1 MKALLLAREPN
12 HGDSTPA
19 LLSVAN
25 RPLLCHA
32 LDWLAKG
39 GIRDVAIMASDR
51 IADAASDA
59 VGDGSDWGFETHWMH
74 RVPGETLGDSLS
86 GLARF
91 AGDGPVLVHQA
102 DSLTADPL
110 EGLLGQAPVDEFGAV
125 VLTRGAEPDAAS
137 VVSIHNGRRTGRGR
151 SAGVAV
157 FGGGVLSTLSDVDTA
172 PGSELVALTDH
183 LTAATRNVVFRE
195 VDRWWRYDGSA
206 GAMLSGNRF
215 ALERLRGR
223 PVEAN
228 VKDCIIE
235 GPVSIDPSA
244 QLESSTVRGPV
255 VIGPGVR
262 VVSAY
267 LGPFTSVGANALIEG
282 AEVENSVILAGASI
296 AYLDTRLEGSVIG
309 AGSRVFRDFRLPR
322 AMRLNIGGGAEVA
335 VT

>member
-1 MKALLLAREPN
+1 MKALVLAREPN
-12 HGDSTPA
+12 PGGSSPA

-32 LDWLAKG
+32 LDWLATG

-51 IADAASDA
+51 IADAAWDA
-59 VGDGSDWGFETHWMH
+59 VGDGSDWGFDTHWMYQ
-74 RVPGETLGDSLS
+74 VPGETLGESLS
-86 GLARF
+86 GLAPF
-91 AGDGPVLVHQA
+91 AGDSPVLVHQA

-110 EGLLGQAPVDEFGAV
+110 EGLLGQAPEDECGAV
-125 VLTRGAEPDAAS
+125 VLTRGVDSDVAP
-137 VVSIHNGRRTGRGR
+137 VVSIRNGRRTEPGRP
-151 SAGVAV
+151 AGVAV

-172 PGSELVALTDH
+172 PGCELVALTDH

-223 PVEAN
+223 PVEAH

-235 GPVSIDPSA
+235 GPVWIDPSA
-244 QLESSTVRGPV
+244 ELESSTVRGPV

-262 VVSAY
+262 LVSSY

-282 AEVENSVILAGASI
+282 AEVENSVILTGASI

-335 VT
+335 IT